1 MQEFL
6 EQSYFDNTVEKYLTA
21 IGIVLVGIIVLRLFR
36 NVILKRLRI
45 WAEKTETSL
54 DDLLVNGMER
64 FMLPILNFVLL
75 YYALHYLTLS
85 ESVEKKIQYAVAVV
99 MTYYAVRIVTSTIQR
114 MLQSYVRKQENGEE
128 KLKQIRGITI
138 VMNVAIWGLGLVF
151 LFDNLGY
158 NVTAI
163 VTGLGI
169 GGIAIALAA
178 QNILGDLFNYFVIFF
193 DRPFEIGD
201 FITVDDKKGHVEY
214 IGIKTTRLKSLS
226 GEQLVISNSDLT
238 NSRVHNFKRLQRR
251 RILFSIGIVYETPME
266 KVKEIPG
273 ILKKIIDD
281 QVNAT
286 FDRAHFAS
294 YGNFSL
300 NFEIVYFIEGP
311 EYHTYMDIQQAV
323 NLKIFEEFQKRGI
336 EFAYP
341 TQTILL
347 NKNEVGV

>member
-238 NSRVHNFKRLQRR
+238 NSC
-251 RILFSIGIVYETPME
+251 
-266 KVKEIPG
+266 
-273 ILKKIIDD
+273 
-281 QVNAT
+281 
-286 FDRAHFAS
+286 
-294 YGNFSL
+294 
-300 NFEIVYFIEGP
+300 
-311 EYHTYMDIQQAV
+311 
-323 NLKIFEEFQKRGI
+323 
-336 EFAYP
+336 
-341 TQTILL
+341 LL
-347 NKNEVGV
+347 YTSPSPRD